1 MKRIPWD
8 WRLLKRVITSRG
20 FLLKEVPG
28 QLPVE
33 LFPDR
38 KGLAEKTL
46 QGNVTEGK
54 KARRDIAEY
63 LITEKGL
70 PTRPGYEKTAKVVR
84 LGLAAFRGE
93 SFRVI
98 GKKLDAHGGKLD
110 KLLSEVEAIRLALK
124 GLLHVTATVLLL
136 GGLGFAGHRL
146 RASMTSGETASAT
159 QTPPVGDVVNGATGA
174 AEVYAAGVRAV
185 LGALLDMGKKE
196 VKEKEFWIPKDP
208 FPFQKLE
215 KDCDRRLGEV
225 AINGG
230 CWFRSADVKPPCEL
244 LFRHG
249 DSCYRPVAADPTKP
263 VGMSPVVPG
272 QP

>member
-8 WRLLKRVITSRG
+8 WRLLKLVLTSRG
-20 FLLKEVPG
+20 VPLKEVPAL
-28 QLPVE
+28 LPE
-33 LFPDR
+33 DLFPDR

-46 QGNVTEGK
+46 QANVTDGK
-54 KARRDIAEY
+54 EARRDIAEY
-63 LITEKGL
+63 LAATV

-98 GKKLDAHGGKLD
+98 GKRLDAHGGKLD

-124 GLLHVTATVLLL
+124 GFLHVTATVLLL
-136 GGLGFAGHRL
+136 GGLGFAGHHL
-146 RASMTSGETASAT
+146 RAGMTSGETASAT
-159 QTPPVGDVVNGATGA
+159 RVPPASDAVNGATGA
-174 AEVYAAGVRAV
+174 SEVYAAGVRAV
-185 LGALLDMGKKE
+185 LGALLDLGKKE

-215 KDCDRRLGEV
+215 KDCNPDLGESP
-225 AINGG
+225 INGG
-230 CWFRSADVKPPCEL
+230 CWVQVANMAPPCKL

-249 DSCYRPVAADPTKP
+249 NACFRPVSADPNKP
-263 VGMSPVVPG
+263 VGMFPDSSG
-272 QP
+272 QQ